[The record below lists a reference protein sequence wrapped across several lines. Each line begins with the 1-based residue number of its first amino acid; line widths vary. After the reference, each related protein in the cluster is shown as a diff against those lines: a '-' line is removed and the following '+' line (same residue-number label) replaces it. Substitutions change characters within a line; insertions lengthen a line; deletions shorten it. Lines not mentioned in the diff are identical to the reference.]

1 MGGGNDVIEEGW
13 VTIREAAQIV
23 SYRPGHIRRLAKT
36 GAVEARKVGARLWLV
51 NMAALLEYKAGVRPG
66 RPRKDN
72 GGDD

>member
-1 MGGGNDVIEEGW
+1 MGGGDDVIEEGW
-13 VTIREAAQIV
+13 ATIQEAAKV
-23 SYRPGHIRRLAKT
+23 VNYRPGHIRRLALT

-51 NMAALLEYKAGVRPG
+51 NVEDLQAYKARVRPG